1 MQAIILAAGMG
12 KRLKYLTENNTKCM
26 VQVNDVPMI
35 ERTLKILD
43 KKSLSRIIIVVG
55 YEGQRLID
63 FINTISIMTEIVYI
77 WNRDYE
83 KTNNIYS
90 LALAKDFL
98 CAEDTLLLESDIVF
112 EEQVIDEII
121 SDKRTS
127 LALVD
132 KFENWMDGSCM
143 VIDEDDKILDFIPGK
158 YFDFQEKEKYYKTVN
173 IYKFDKDF
181 SKKIYV
187 PFLEAYEKAMG
198 DNEYYESVIKLIVM
212 LDTNEIRVK
221 RLNGEK
227 WYEIDDIQDLDIA
240 ESIFEENKEKKYDK
254 LMKRYGGYW
263 RYPHIIDYCYLV
275 NPYFPNEKLLSEMA
289 CNYSNLITQ
298 YPSGRYV
305 DDVISSNVFGIDKDY
320 IVLGNGAA
328 ELIKIFM
335 ENQSGNIGI
344 ISPTF
349 NEYQNRYKNG
359 LIVYDTSDNEFRYDE
374 KDIIKF
380 FDNKDIST
388 LIIINPD
395 NPSGNYITNKGLYE
409 LLLWAKQKGIKI
421 IIDESFVDFVEL
433 YKNESLQDRTLIK
446 EDILERFNNL
456 CVIKSIS
463 KSYGVP
469 GLRLGVLATSDID
482 LIRKIKKELPIW
494 NINSFAEFFMQIIG
508 KYKKDYNN
516 ALIRFREAREIL
528 IQELQKI
535 NYLRVLPTQAN
546 FVMCEVIGYTSKEVC
561 VHMLDRGIL
570 LKDLSTKVHN
580 EKQYIRVAI
589 RDIKD
594 NEKLIGEFRKF
605 ILN

>member
-12 KRLKYLTENNTKCM
+12 KRLKHLTENNTKCM
-26 VQVNDVPMI
+26 VKVNEITII

-43 KKSLSRIIIVVG
+43 KKKLSKIIIVVG
-55 YEGQRLID
+55 YQGQKLID
-63 FINTISIMTEIVYI
+63 FINTINIKTKITYI
-77 WNRDYE
+77 WNKDYE

-90 LALAKDFL
+90 LSLAKDYL
-98 CAEDTLLLESDIVF
+98 CMEDTLLLESDIVF
-112 EEQVIDEII
+112 DEKIIDEII
-121 SDKRTS
+121 LDKRTS

-132 KFENWMDGSCM
+132 KFESWMDGSCM
-143 VIDEDDKILDFIPGK
+143 VIDEDDKILDFISGK
-158 YFDFQEKEKYYKTVN
+158 YFDFKEKEMYYKTVN

-181 SKKIYV
+181 SKRIYV

-275 NPYFPNEKLLSEMA
+275 NPYFPNDKLLSEMV
-289 CNYSNLITQ
+289 CNYTNLITQ
-298 YPSGRYV
+298 YPSGRFV
-305 DDVISSNVFGIDKDY
+305 DDVISSNVFGINKDY

-349 NEYQNRYKNG
+349 NEYQNRYNGG
-359 LIVYDTSDNEFRYDE
+359 LIVYDTSLNDFRYDE
-374 KDIIKF
+374 NDIIKF
-380 FDNKDIST
+380 FDNKDISS

-395 NPSGNYITNKGLYE
+395 NPSGNYITNQGLYKIVS
-409 LLLWAKQKGIKI
+409 WAKEKGIKLVV
-421 IIDESFVDFVEL
+421 DESFVDFVEID
-433 YKNESLQDRTLIK
+433 KHENIQDKTLIK
-446 EDILERFNNL
+446 EDVLEKFNNL
-456 CVIKSIS
+456 YIVKSIS

-469 GLRLGVLATSDID
+469 GLRLGILATSDID

-508 KYKKDYNN
+508 KYKKDYSN
-516 ALIRFREAREIL
+516 ALIKFREARQIL
-528 IQELQKI
+528 IHELQKI
-535 NYLRVLPTQAN
+535 DYLRVLPTQAN
-546 FVMCEVIGYTSKEVC
+546 FIMCEVIGYTSKEVC
-561 VHMLDRGIL
+561 VNMLDRGIL
-570 LKDLSTKVHN
+570 LKDLSTKISI
-580 EKQYIRVAI
+580 EKQYIRIAI
-589 RDIKD
+589 RDIED
-594 NEKLIGEFRKF
+594 NQKLIQNFRNLF
-605 ILN
+605 